1 MSLPQSQR
9 KQGTEYGRFAPT
21 RIAHPAAVICGEFDA
36 ARGNPARML
45 TLQLIARRPQQSGT
59 TPAAQVSR

>member
-1 MSLPQSQR
+1 MPFSQHQR
-9 KQGTEYGRFAPT
+9 KEGREHPRFAPAQ
-21 RIAHPAAVICGEFDA
+21 IAHPATVICSEFNA